1 MRRLRRG
8 LLLMLALL
16 LAVATSSCVSL
27 PRGGPVHAKTV
38 ADNGEGET
46 LVDYTP
52 AGPRAGSAP
61 VPLVDNWLTS
71 MTATPLNTYVARE
84 FLTAASSTHWVPE
97 RGTVVYGTQELLPR
111 PGGVVVLRLHDVV
124 ELDDRGAWRGDP
136 TAGRGRDY
144 DLKLV
149 REDGQWRI
157 SHPPD
162 RLLIPRAHLDSQYQ
176 QYLLYFANT
185 SSQILV
191 PEPVYVPRGRQA
203 PTLLVTGL
211 LKGPERNLGGVERTF
226 LPPGTSLDGISV
238 PVTHNG
244 TAEVPLSDEVLDA
257 NNDELKLVFAQL
269 AWTLSQVPGV
279 QRLRVTVSGT
289 PIDLKGTE
297 DKVAVS
303 DFSELDPSL
312 AWASAS
318 LYGVRDRRVVL
329 DSSTGEQQT
338 SGPFGVLP
346 LAPRW
351 IAVDPLAQ
359 HVAGVSTDGRKVV
372 VADRDGVSG
381 RVATLADTSTVY
393 EDGTQLL
400 RPAYDLYGQLWIV
413 DRTRS
418 GARLTV
424 VRSGVGRSLDA
435 PGLTGA
441 RVSRFL
447 LSRDGTRLV
456 TEVSRAGRDQLYVA
470 RVRRDGSGRVL
481 SISRARRLVMEGAP
495 NHVRDIAWR
504 TPTALAVLAAPSG
517 GVSEVL
523 LVKVDGSTDAAD
535 LSTDAALFR
544 GRAVRLVTSPS
555 TGAPLF
561 LETSAGRLYVLSG
574 RGQWKTSSIKPG
586 LRSPT
591 FVG

>member
-1 MRRLRRG
+1 MTRVRRF
-8 LLLMLALL
+8 LLLLLTVILA
-16 LAVATSSCVSL
+16 AAASSCVSL
-27 PRGGPVHAKTV
+27 PRGGPVHSKSV
-38 ADNGEGET
+38 ADNGEAET

-52 AGPRAGSAP
+52 AGPRPGSAP

-84 FLTAASSTHWVPE
+84 FLTDASSTRWVPE
-97 RGTVVYGTQELLPR
+97 RGTVVYGSQELLPR
-111 PGGVVVLRLHDVV
+111 PGGVVVLRLRDVV
-124 ELDDRGAWRGDP
+124 ELDDRGAWQGDP
-136 TAGRGRDY
+136 TAGRGHDY
-144 DLKLV
+144 DLRLV

-211 LKGPERNLGGVERTF
+211 LKGPEKDLGGVEQTF

-238 PVTHNG
+238 PVTRSG

-257 NNDELKLVFAQL
+257 DDDELKLVFAQL

-279 QRLRVTVSGT
+279 QRLQVTVSGT

-297 DKVAVS
+297 DEVAVS

-329 DSSTGEQQT
+329 DSNTGEQQT

-359 HVAGVSTDGRKVV
+359 HVAGVSTDGRTVV
-372 VADRDGVSG
+372 VADRDGESG
-381 RVATLADTSTVY
+381 RVATLEDTSTVF
-393 EDGTQLL
+393 EGGTQLL

-413 DRTRS
+413 DRTPS
-418 GARLTV
+418 GAQLTV
-424 VRSGVGRSLDA
+424 VRSGVRRSLEA

-441 RVSRFL
+441 PVSRFL

-456 TEVSRAGRDQLYVA
+456 TEVSRGGRDQLYVA

-481 SISRARRLVMEGAP
+481 GITRARRLVMDGAP
-495 NHVRDIAWR
+495 DHIRDIAWR

-517 GVSEVL
+517 GISEVL

-544 GRAVRLVTSPS
+544 GRAERLVTSPS

-561 LETSAGRLYVLSG
+561 LETSTGRLYLLSS
-574 RGQWKTSSIKPG
+574 RGQWKSSNIKPG

>member
-1 MRRLRRG
+1 
-8 LLLMLALL
+8 
-16 LAVATSSCVSL
+16 
-27 PRGGPVHAKTV
+27 VHARSG
-38 ADNGEGET
+38 AENGEAET

-71 MTATPLNTYVARE
+71 MTATPLNTYVARK
-84 FLTAASSTHWVPE
+84 FLTAASSTRWVPE
-97 RGTVVYGTQELLPR
+97 SGTVVYGSQELLPR
-111 PGGVVVLRLHDVV
+111 PGGVLILRLRDVV

-136 TAGRGRDY
+136 TAGRGHDY
-144 DLKLV
+144 RLKLV
-149 REDGQWRI
+149 REDGEWRI

-162 RLLIPRAHLDSQYQ
+162 RLLIPRTHLDSQYQ

-211 LKGPERNLGGVERTF
+211 LKGPERDLGGVEQTF
-226 LPPGTSLDGISV
+226 LPRGTSLDGISV
-238 PVTHNG
+238 PVTRNG

-257 NNDELKLVFAQL
+257 DDDELKLVFAQL

-279 QRLRVTVSGT
+279 QRLRVTVGGT

-297 DKVAVS
+297 NEVTVS

-318 LYGVRDRRVVL
+318 LYGVRNRRVVL
-329 DSSTGEQQT
+329 DSSTGEQLT
-338 SGPFGVLP
+338 TGPFGVLP

-359 HVAGVSTDGRKVV
+359 HVAGVSTDGRTVV
-372 VADRDGVSG
+372 VAARDGESG

-393 EDGTQLL
+393 QGGTQLL

-413 DRTRS
+413 DRTGS
-418 GARLTV
+418 GARLSV
-424 VRSGVGRSLDA
+424 VRGGVRRSLDA

-441 RVSRFL
+441 PVSRFL

-456 TEVSRAGRDQLYVA
+456 TEVSRGGRDRLYVA
-470 RVRRDGSGRVL
+470 RVRRDSSGRVL
-481 SISRARRLVMEGAP
+481 SVTRALRLVMDGAP
-495 NHVRDIAWR
+495 AHIRDIAWR

-517 GVSEVL
+517 GISEVL

-561 LETSAGRLYVLSG
+561 LEASAGRLYVLSSQ
-574 RGQWKTSSIKPG
+574 GQWKSSNIKPG